1 MLECGRTEI
10 QVARRFNV
18 ARSTIIRLTRRVR
31 ETGTFADRPR
41 SDAPR
46 VTTVRQDNYIRQRHL
61 RVNQP
66 VLNWRAGKSVHCK
79 QTAFWSRRFDVID
92 HTVRWSHD
100 IDLENEF
107 DYTNNNVCQ

>member
-1 MLECGRTEI
+1 MPRVNNEDRACAMLECGRTEI
-10 QVARRFNV
+10 QMARRFNV
-18 ARSTIIRLTRRVR
+18 ARSTVTRLTRRVR

-66 VLNWRAGKSVHCK
+66 VLKWLV
-79 QTAFWSRRFDVID
+79 
-92 HTVRWSHD
+92 TVACR
-100 IDLENEF
+100 
-107 DYTNNNVCQ
+107 